1 MIFDNRKDKS
11 KEIYIIIE
19 NSCSEGYEEFQT
31 FIFDDEE
38 TAHEK
43 FEQLVADD
51 KAFLEE
57 EERDDVIERDGCWYQ
72 SYPEGEYAESHYTL
86 DLFATEHNA
95 KGGNKNA

>member
-11 KEIYIIIE
+11 KEIYVIIE

-38 TAHEK
+38 TAHGK

-72 SYPEGEYAESHYTL
+72 SYPKGEYAESHYTL
-86 DLFATEHNA
+86 DLFATKHNA
-95 KGGNKNA
+95 QGGNKNA

>member
-1 MIFDNRKDKS
+1 MKDLRTNKT
-11 KEIYIIIE
+11 ELYIIIE
-19 NSCSEGYEEFQT
+19 NSCTDGCEEIQT

-38 TAHEK
+38 MAHEK

-57 EERDDVIERDGCWYQ
+57 EERDDVIERDGYSYQ

-86 DLFATEHNA
+86 DLFATKHNA
-95 KGGNKNA
+95 

>member
-1 MIFDNRKDKS
+1 MKDLRTNKTQL
-11 KEIYIIIE
+11 YIIIE
-19 NSCSEGYEEFQT
+19 NSCCDGCEEIQT

-51 KAFLEE
+51 KVFLEE
-57 EERDDVIERDGCWYQ
+57 EGRDDVIESDGYWYQ

-86 DLFATEHNA
+86 DLFATKHNA
-95 KGGNKNA
+95 

>member
-1 MIFDNRKDKS
+1 MEDLRTNKT
-11 KEIYIIIE
+11 ELYIIIE
-19 NSCSEGYEEFQT
+19 NSCTDGYEEIQT

-57 EERDDVIERDGCWYQ
+57 EERDDVIERDGYWYQ
-72 SYPEGEYAESHYTL
+72 SYPEGDYVERHYTL
-86 DLFATEHNA
+86 DLLTT
-95 KGGNKNA
+95 KNA